1 MNQPQNQQPAMAA
14 QPAAHYGNPQP
25 QQPMQN
31 SRRSWIPWT
40 ILVVVVVIILGVI
53 GYVFRA
59 NIFPKKSTVALSGY
73 QAVFLTNGQVYF
85 GKSSHM
91 DSDYLK
97 LTDIYYLQVN
107 QPLQTGGTGTAAQAA
122 AANSANAQT
131 QLSLVKLGN
140 ELHGP
145 ADEMEIN
152 RSQVLFIEDLK
163 SSGQVAQAIVK
174 YQQTNGAAGAASSTP
189 AQGTTQAP
197 AATAPATTTTGTGTA
212 PATTVPAT
220 TSGH

>member
-1 MNQPQNQQPAMAA
+1 MAA
-14 QPAAHYGNPQP
+14 QPAPHYGNPQP
-25 QQPMQN
+25 QQPMQR

-40 ILVVVVVIILGVI
+40 ILVVVIIIILGVI
-53 GYVFRA
+53 GYVFRSS
-59 NIFPKKSTVALSGY
+59 IFPKKSTVALSGY

-85 GKSSHM
+85 GKASHM

-107 QPLQTGGTGTAAQAA
+107 QPLQTGGTGTAAQAT
-122 AANSANAQT
+122 AANSTATNAQT

-152 RSQVLFIEDLK
+152 REQVLFIEDLK

-174 YQQTNGAAGAASSTP
+174 YQQTNGTSGAAASTP
-189 AQGTTQAP
+189 AQGTNQ
-197 AATAPATTTTGTGTA
+197 APATTTPATGTPGTSTSTGTTQA
-212 PATTVPAT
+212 PMIPAN